1 MTEPTAFVIFAAAGT
16 LAVLA
21 AAVALLRAWQGWLE
35 LRRLEI
41 DRRQGARAAPRRIEM
56 ADLRDRVRRLEAIA
70 DGADR

>member
-1 MTEPTAFVIFAAAGT
+1 MTEPTTLVIFAAAGT

-21 AAVALLRAWQGWLE
+21 AAAALLRAWQGWLD

-41 DRRQGARAAPRRIEM
+41 SRYSTPRAPRRIEI

-70 DGADR
+70 DGGDS